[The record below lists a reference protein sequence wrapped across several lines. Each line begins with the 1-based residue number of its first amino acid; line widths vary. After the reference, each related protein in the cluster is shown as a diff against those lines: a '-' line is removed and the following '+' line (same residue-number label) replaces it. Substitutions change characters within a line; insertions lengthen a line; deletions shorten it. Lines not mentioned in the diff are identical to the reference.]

1 MIPYYL
7 TFEQESGRD
16 KIFKVFEEMKILK
29 NKNIGNLFVMK

>member
-29 NKNIGNLFVMK
+29 KQKYW